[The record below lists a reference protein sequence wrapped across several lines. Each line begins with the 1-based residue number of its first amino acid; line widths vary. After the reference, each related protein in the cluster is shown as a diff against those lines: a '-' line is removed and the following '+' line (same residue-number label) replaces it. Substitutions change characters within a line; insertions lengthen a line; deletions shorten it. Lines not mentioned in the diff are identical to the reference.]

1 MELLQRRENMI
12 RQWFTMWLSKQ
23 NTGLENIFS
32 SDAIYIESWGPEYH
46 GMGAIKYWFEE
57 WNTRGTVQRWDIQQ
71 FFHKE
76 DETVVQWQF
85 QCELSGEPDQSF
97 EGLSLIRWDK
107 EDKICFLQEFGCSNK
122 RYDPYADGPVPV
134 FEDDPA
140 MWL

>member
-57 WNTRGTVQRWDIQQ
+57 
-71 FFHKE
+71 
-76 DETVVQWQF
+76 
-85 QCELSGEPDQSF
+85 
-97 EGLSLIRWDK
+97 
-107 EDKICFLQEFGCSNK
+107 
-122 RYDPYADGPVPV
+122 
-134 FEDDPA
+134 
-140 MWL
+140 